1 MSLPVKPTV
10 SYPMSIHR
18 AHEVIRHLSAA
29 YDDLKDL
36 YEYECAPGDKTDPN
50 GDIVLFKLTP
60 QEEILLRK
68 LTEGSITS
76 TVRLA
81 AAIRLEDSKA
91 VRPENQIKVLLY
103 RLRHK
108 LAPYGAVITSYTGA
122 GYKIEGLAEAR
133 KNARSNTKVAP
144 AYKAGSRKKFKPQ
157 MFEEVL
163 QLLRDEGPMTCSDIL
178 QRMKSPWEIK
188 PASKYAEMLRRLKQ
202 ARKQGTVLMS
212 YEKRN
217 DRRVSVWYICNT

>member
-1 MSLPVKPTV
+1 MSLPDKPTV

-29 YDDLKDL
+29 YDDLRDL

-50 GDIVLFKLTP
+50 GDIVLFGLTP
-60 QEEILLRK
+60 QEEVVLRK
-68 LTEGSITS
+68 LKNGSITP
-76 TVRLA
+76 VARLA
-81 AAIRLEDSKA
+81 AAIRLEESKA
-91 VRPENQIKVLLY
+91 VRPGNQIKVVLY
-103 RLRHK
+103 RIRRK

-122 GYKIEGLAEAR
+122 GYKIEGLEEAR
-133 KNARSNTKVAP
+133 KNAKAKTKVAP
-144 AYKAGSRKKFKPQ
+144 AYKPGSRKQFRPE

-178 QRMKSPWEIK
+178 QRMKSPWKIK
-188 PASKYAEMLRRLKQ
+188 PASKYAEMLRRLKK
-202 ARKQGTVLMS
+202 ARTQGKVRMS